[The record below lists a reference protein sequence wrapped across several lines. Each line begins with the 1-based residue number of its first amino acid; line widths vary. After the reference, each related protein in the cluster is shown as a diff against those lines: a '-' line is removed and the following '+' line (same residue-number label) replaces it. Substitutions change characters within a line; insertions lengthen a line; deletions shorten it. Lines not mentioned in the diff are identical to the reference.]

1 MKSQII
7 LVAAIGLIGLLVWF
21 RVTRIKLPP
30 NARVLC
36 DLWKWA
42 DSEKGR

>member
-1 MKSQII
+1 MKSFVI
-7 LVAAIGLIGLLVWF
+7 LVAAVCLVAGLVWF

-42 DSEKGR
+42 DSEKRR